1 MHRLGRSLLVTQNVL
16 HLGAAGR
23 ICSSLRVRQRE
34 VSSII
39 PFTWARRKQE
49 LSPAVPQTV
58 QEKTASS
65 DPKSPHSEKRM
76 EKFIPVTRGVLV
88 SKLMA
93 EDGLLNW
100 QEKRLLENF
109 AAALDAFFSQ
119 RFYAM
124 LEETKVRRSVKHGMM
139 RFNWNYTHRLL
150 RNGVWSRE
158 TISAPPFFLWSMLSQ
173 ISPS

>member
-1 MHRLGRSLLVTQNVL
+1 
-16 HLGAAGR
+16 
-23 ICSSLRVRQRE
+23 
-34 VSSII
+34 
-39 PFTWARRKQE
+39 
-49 LSPAVPQTV
+49 
-58 QEKTASS
+58 
-65 DPKSPHSEKRM
+65 M

-139 RFNWNYTHRLL
+139 RFNWNYTRASSLAE
-150 RNGVWSRE
+150 RGVVTRDYFSP
-158 TISAPPFFLWSMLSQ
+158 TFFCGGYVISNFSLIVAV
-173 ISPS
+173 

>member
-1 MHRLGRSLLVTQNVL
+1 
-16 HLGAAGR
+16 
-23 ICSSLRVRQRE
+23 
-34 VSSII
+34 
-39 PFTWARRKQE
+39 
-49 LSPAVPQTV
+49 
-58 QEKTASS
+58 
-65 DPKSPHSEKRM
+65 M